1 MIIHKIQQIIKE
13 QGYNSH
19 VQIKRKADNREKWRK
34 AQTNLQIDNYRDI
47 KHIIN
52 SGIFLLNY
60 CTEDKTEFGLF
71 LCVVAIIVWSLSTF
85 CCMI

>member
-1 MIIHKIQQIIKE
+1 MAIYKMQQIIKN
-13 QGYNSH
+13 QGYNLY
-19 VQIKRKADNREKWRK
+19 VQIKRKADNKEKWRK
-34 AQTNLQIDNYRDI
+34 AQTNLQIDNYRVI

-60 CTEDKTEFGLF
+60 YTEDKTEFGLF